1 VDNGDAFSQPG
12 NEVKDKLQAFADAR
26 SDIITFTA
34 VAIVETKI
42 YTLPTADSMMLRGTV
57 YSQLRRSHLRVTH
70 MDSIHKSLL
79 APRGYDHLISK
90 TIMHR
95 SIVYVREGN
104 LYRDFYLMFSS
115 VNPDSLTELSPDAN
129 SDGLEQMQEP
139 FQRIPR

>member
-42 YTLPTADSMMLRGTV
+42 YTLPTADSKIAMMLRGTV

-70 MDSIHKSLL
+70 GLPLL
-79 APRGYDHLISK
+79 APHGYDHLISK

-104 LYRDFYLMFSS
+104 RYRDFYLMFYS